1 MPVTIFYQRCRL
13 LVCVCAVVAVV
24 TGCAEH
30 APWLRSGVRE
40 APGRPAQSEELRR
53 SWKDRGLALV
63 GKRKYRDAIIA
74 FQRYMRE
81 HPNDFFGPNAI
92 GICYKN
98 IGNHKEAVRHFDMAL
113 ELAKKPEHKAKA
125 RANLGSLYY
134 STGNLQ
140 TALGYFKEAASDDRA
155 NILYPVFIA
164 RTFVGLNE
172 HERARKVLAQ
182 IERNRRLR
190 EETTQRSNAARAYYL
205 AARCYLAMGDT
216 DKVVPSFKKAL
227 DLRPL
232 TYLGR
237 LKKDL
242 ENENSP
248 LRSLREQSD
257 MRKLLSE
264 YEREIP
270 FSDWL
275 ARM

>member
-1 MPVTIFYQRCRL
+1 MG
-13 LVCVCAVVAVV
+13 CAV
-24 TGCAEH
+24 H
-30 APWLRSGVRE
+30 APWQRSGDRD
-40 APGRPAQSEELRR
+40 APGRPSQSEELRL

-63 GKRKYRDAIIA
+63 GKRKYREAIVA
-74 FQRYMRE
+74 FERYMKE
-81 HPNDFFGPNAI
+81 HPNDFFGPNAV

-98 IGNHKEAVRHFDMAL
+98 IGNHKEAVRYFDRAL
-113 ELAKKPEHKAKA
+113 ELAQKPAQKAKA

-140 TALGYFKEAASDDRA
+140 TALGYFKEAASEDRA

-172 HERARKVLAQ
+172 HERARNVLAQ
-182 IERNRRLR
+182 IERNRRVSEDMTR
-190 EETTQRSNAARAYYL
+190 RSNAARAYYL
-205 AARCYLAMGDT
+205 AARCCPAMGDT
-216 DKVVPSFKKAL
+216 DKVVPYLKRAL
-227 DLRPL
+227 ALCPL

-237 LKKDL
+237 LKNDL

-248 LRSLREQSD
+248 FRSLREQSD